1 MKDQIS
7 RQEIGIVVS
16 SSRDKTITVLIERK
30 VKHSLY
36 RKILRRST
44 KLQAHDESNEC
55 QDGDLVRIK
64 ECRPISKTK
73 SWTLINIEKKNRNID
88 L

>member
-1 MKDQIS
+1 MKDQIT
-7 RQEIGIVVS
+7 RQETGIVVS

-36 RKILRRST
+36 KKILRRST

>member
-36 RKILRRST
+36 KKILRRST
-44 KLQAHDESNEC
+44 KLQAHDESIEC

>member
-1 MKDQIS
+1 MKDQIT
-7 RQEIGIVVS
+7 RQETGIVVS

-30 VKHSLY
+30 IKHSLY

-73 SWTLINIEKKNRNID
+73 SWTLINIEKKNKNID

>member
-1 MKDQIS
+1 MKDQIT
-7 RQEIGIVVS
+7 RQESGIVVS

-36 RKILRRST
+36 KKILRRST